1 MFGLGDMSVF
11 GMPNEKTVVIVV
23 VDRTAFADVTP
34 AELKTA
40 DFLQLTAGSGAFIL

>member
-1 MFGLGDMSVF
+1 MPVF
-11 GMPNEKTVVIVV
+11 GMPDEKTVVIGV
-23 VDRTAFADVTP
+23 VDRTADADVSP